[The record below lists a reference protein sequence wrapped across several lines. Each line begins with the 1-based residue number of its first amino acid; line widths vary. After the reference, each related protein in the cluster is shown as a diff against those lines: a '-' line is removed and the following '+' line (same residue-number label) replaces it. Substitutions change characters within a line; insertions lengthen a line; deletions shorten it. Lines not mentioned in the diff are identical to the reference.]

1 MSFRTSQSSPGVSL
15 ARLLLASA
23 LIVSGGWRLW
33 GAYQGVPT
41 SGATLSFSV
50 AALVL
55 GVLVAAGWRLRATA
69 MLAAALVVAEAAMS
83 HPFWAMGGAARGTQ
97 LLQFMRDAG
106 LTGGFLLLA
115 LTSTAARRR

>member
-23 LIVSGGWRLW
+23 LIVTGGWRLW
-33 GAYQGVPT
+33 GAYQGAPA

-55 GVLVAAGWRLRATA
+55 GVLVAAAWRLRATA

-83 HPFWAMGGAARGTQ
+83 HPFWAMGGGVRGTH
-97 LLQFMRDAG
+97 LLQFMKDAG
-106 LTGGFLLLA
+106 LAGGFLLLA